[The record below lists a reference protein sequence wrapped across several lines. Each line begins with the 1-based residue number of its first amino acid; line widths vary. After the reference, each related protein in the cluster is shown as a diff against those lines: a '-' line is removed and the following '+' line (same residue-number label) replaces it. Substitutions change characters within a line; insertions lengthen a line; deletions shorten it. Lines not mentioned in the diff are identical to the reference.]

1 LRLREAAIVVLP
13 AALIGV
19 VTVVDPVASVVET
32 SVVVAAVVVMVAV
45 IAARLRPVQPAPSV
59 GLSAIVRRAIARSR
73 TVRSVIV
80 HLRIVRR
87 RGGVRSRRVLPVVAH
102 SVIDLLAIG
111 LSVTALAPR
120 ATVVH
125 HFNRVT
131 GLPGR
136 MPAGHSL
143 VQPVRNAVPNHPART
158 SFGGLGLHSFP
169 KVGGTYPA

>member
-1 LRLREAAIVVLP
+1 MVLP

-19 VTVVDPVASVVET
+19 VTVVDPAASAVGT
-32 SVVVAAVVVMVAV
+32 SVVVAVVVMVAL

-59 GLSAIVRRAIARSR
+59 GLSAIVHRVIARSR

-87 RGGVRSRRVLPVVAH
+87 RGGVRSRRVLPVVVH
-102 SVIDLLAIG
+102 SVIDQLAIG
-111 LSVTALAPR
+111 LSVTAQAPR
-120 ATVVH
+120 ATVVQ

-131 GLPGR
+131 VPPGR
-136 MPAGHSL
+136 MPAGRSL

-158 SFGGLGLHSFP
+158 SFGALGLHSFP
-169 KVGGTYPA
+169 KVG

>member
-19 VTVVDPVASVVET
+19 VTVVDPAASVVET
-32 SVVVAAVVVMVAV
+32 SVAVVAAVVVMVAL

-59 GLSAIVRRAIARSR
+59 GLSAIVHRVIARSL

-158 SFGGLGLHSFP
+158 SFGGLGLHSL
-169 KVGGTYPA
+169 AQ